1 MSSQKVPLLPYIHFK
16 WQYQIV
22 KIVFSLATNLIL
34 MGRQCRQYSDLKYMF
49 LFSFI
54 WAVFK
59 YICSNWSMSYLF
71 FMCSSKFCICFI
83 FICCSDF
90 LYAVQNFICRSEFLY
105 AVQIFYM
112 LFKILYAVQNFY
124 MLFRYFICCS
134 QLICCSK
141 FLYAVQI
148 FYMLIEMQIYFHKLC
163 YVIQHEVPDARNANI
178 VHRFHDGRVFNH

>member
-1 MSSQKVPLLPYIHFK
+1 
-16 WQYQIV
+16 
-22 KIVFSLATNLIL
+22 
-34 MGRQCRQYSDLKYMF
+34 
-49 LFSFI
+49 
-54 WAVFK
+54 
-59 YICSNWSMSYLF
+59 MSYLF

-90 LYAVQNFICRSEFLY
+90 LYAVQNVICRSEFLY

-112 LFKILYAVQNFY
+112 LFTILYAVQNFY

-163 YVIQHEVPDARNANI
+163 YVIHPMKYQMRAMQILFIA
-178 VHRFHDGRVFNH
+178 FTMDGSSTIDIEFGYIFPPKMLFAEK